1 MTRANFTRIAEAA
14 ACAALTAFNA
24 VSAAA
29 ASSPAGAPAA
39 SASAA
44 SAPRIGPGMPMNRDN
59 TPGWSMMTPQERDAH
74 QRKMMAMTDAT
85 QCRTYM
91 SEHHAQM
98 AARAKQLGQP
108 MPAQLRHDACAGLQP
123 QR

>member
-1 MTRANFTRIAEAA
+1 MTRANFPQIATSA
-14 ACAALTAFNA
+14 ACAALAAFNA

-29 ASSPAGAPAA
+29 PSPPA
-39 SASAA
+39 SAPTASAAAA
-44 SAPRIGPGMPMNRDN
+44 SAPRMGPGMPMNRDN

-74 QRKMMAMTDAT
+74 QRKMMATTDAV
-85 QCRTYM
+85 QCRATM

-108 MPAQLRHDACAGLQP
+108 MPPQPRNDPCAGMK
-123 QR
+123 R